1 MPGRAGIAAPGIP
14 PGVCRAPLVQG
25 SEAPSL
31 CSKCGVQGKGVGQR
45 ALSVPM
51 PGTAST
57 GGQEWSGHTQQELL
71 SGAHPCC
78 CCTGQGVLRCPQH
91 ILLSHSCNAIVEVL
105 NLLISRAAHRLLQR
119 YLLLLFLCVKSSGC
133 RREALSPGCAVPHG
147 CSVPYG
153 CNVPHGC
160 AVPNSCSMLC
170 GCCMPHGCGVSRG
183 CRAAEFPFA
192 IG

>member
-1 MPGRAGIAAPGIP
+1 
-14 PGVCRAPLVQG
+14 
-25 SEAPSL
+25 
-31 CSKCGVQGKGVGQR
+31 
-45 ALSVPM
+45 M

-133 RREALSPGCAVPHG
+133 RREALSPVGA
-147 CSVPYG
+147 
-153 CNVPHGC
+153 VPHGC